1 MDLKIDI
8 STKSKKSIRTPYR
21 GGLCQGGTMREN
33 ARAALCKRKVPVN
46 SIRGFAGYTMPEI
59 RSPRS
64 ASSQD
69 LVQGNPFN
77 EPSAIWS

>member
-1 MDLKIDI
+1 MDLEIDI
-8 STKSKKSIRTPYR
+8 SIKVRNPS
-21 GGLCQGGTMREN
+21 
-33 ARAALCKRKVPVN
+33 ARYTVAGFASAVLGKRKAPVN
-46 SIRGFAGYTMPEI
+46 SIREFAGYTRAEI

-77 EPSAIWS
+77 DTPEIWS